1 MWQGLGAGRTKA
13 RTLTY
18 CEELRSF
25 FIRLGL
31 FLKAM
36 EDLGHHLENTSPSV
50 MCVYTQC
57 GLSEELTLMRLLPN
71 LTKKSFT
78 HLGYLA
84 LGCW

>member
-1 MWQGLGAGRTKA
+1 M
-13 RTLTY
+13 LTH
-18 CEELRSF
+18 CEEPRPF

-31 FLKAM
+31 FLKAA
-36 EDLGHHLENTSPSV
+36 EDLGHNLENTSLSV
-50 MCVYTQC
+50 MCVNTHC
-57 GLSEELTLMRLLPN
+57 GLSEELTLMRLLPY